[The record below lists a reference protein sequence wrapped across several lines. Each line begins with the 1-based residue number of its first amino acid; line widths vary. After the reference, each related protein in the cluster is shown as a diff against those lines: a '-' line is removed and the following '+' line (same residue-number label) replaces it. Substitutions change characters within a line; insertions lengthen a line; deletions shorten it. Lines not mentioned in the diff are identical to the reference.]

1 MLKRPILIIL
11 LGYITGIIIGLYC
24 KISIA
29 LFVIALLYIILRT
42 KVQKDKKIKR
52 YCKIFCI
59 KKAIIIFSISALI
72 SGTITLKQ
80 NYEYENEFSNIGEE
94 EFVAVV
100 VSIPKTKKYYT
111 QYKVKIEKI
120 NNDKSYKNTYV
131 YLNLKST
138 SNIKYGS
145 IISFKGEFI
154 EPEVARN
161 YKGFSYKEYLKS
173 VGIYGT
179 IKADNIKV
187 IGNKNL
193 GVVKTLANSASL
205 KIKETIKEH
214 IEDEDN
220 RNLLLGI
227 LIGYDD
233 ELSKNIKE
241 DFQNSSLSHILAVS
255 GMHVSFVIMFVVSF
269 LSKLKSPKKTSKLIC
284 IVFLIFFIFLT
295 GETPSVKRACIMAIL
310 GIISQLVYR
319 KSDTITSLSVS
330 LLIILIC
337 NPFSIMD
344 IRLILSFVATCGILF
359 FYKII
364 FELIN
369 NKINK
374 KNNKII
380 TKINEIVS
388 ISISA
393 QILIFPLTILFFN
406 KISLTFLLSN
416 LLISIFIGTIIV
428 LGFIVVIIPIDIL
441 FKIVEILLEI
451 LQKIASIF
459 SSMPISHINV
469 VTPNLNTIVIYYI
482 LVFAVTYIFFISKN
496 PVKRKIEKKIL
507 TNVDKFK
514 SLVFIYKKILIT
526 ICIVIL
532 ILLQIAKLVPNDLRI
547 YFIDVGQ
554 GDSCL
559 ILTPSNKTILI
570 DGGGSK
576 DSEEFDVGKSTLLP
590 YLLDRKVSKIDY
602 MMISHFDA
610 DHMGSFVTVLQNIK
624 VGKLIISKQVKN
636 SNEFMNIIQIVKNKN
651 IEVVVVKA
659 EDKIHIENNVVLEIL
674 YPEKELKFSDLNNN
688 SIVAKLVYGGFSMLF
703 TGDIEKEAEGQ
714 ILKEYKDTNILN
726 STVLKVAHHGSK
738 TSSTDEFIEFVN
750 PKIALIGVGKN
761 NLFGHPNEDVIKM
774 LEKYNSKI
782 YRTDLNGEITIRV
795 NKKGSIKID
804 KMLN

>member
-72 SGTITLKQ
+72 SGTMTLKQ
-80 NYEYENEFSNIGEE
+80 NYAYENKFSNIREE

-100 VSIPKTKKYYT
+100 VSSPKTKKYYT

-173 VGIYGT
+173 IGIYGT

-193 GVVKTLANSASL
+193 GVERTLANSTSL

-214 IEDEDN
+214 IEDENN

-344 IRLILSFVATCGILF
+344 VGLILSFTATCSIII
-359 FYKII
+359 FYKIVYSLI
-364 FELIN
+364 SIN
-369 NKINK
+369 NSKETT
-374 KNNKII
+374 NKI
-380 TKINEIVS
+380 TVKFKEIVS
-388 ISISA
+388 VSLSA
-393 QILIFPLTILFFN
+393 QILVFPLSILFFN
-406 KISLTFLLSN
+406 KLSLTFLFSN
-416 LLISIFIGTIIV
+416 ILITIFIGAIIV
-428 LGFIVVIIPIDIL
+428 LGFTLVIVPIDIL
-441 FKIVEILLEI
+441 FKILEVLLEI
-451 LQKIASIF
+451 LLKIANMF
-459 SSMPISHINV
+459 SKVPISHINV
-469 VTPNLNTIVIYYI
+469 VTPNLSTIAIYYI
-482 LVFAVTYIFFISKN
+482 IAFAVTYIFLVSKKQ
-496 PVKRKIEKKIL
+496 VRRKIEKKIL

-514 SLVFIYKKILIT
+514 SLVFIYKKMLII

-532 ILLQIAKLVPNDLRI
+532 IFLQITKLVPNDLQI
-547 YFIDVGQ
+547 HFIDVGQ

-610 DHMGSFVTVLQNIK
+610 DHVR
-624 VGKLIISKQVKN
+624 
-636 SNEFMNIIQIVKNKN
+636 
-651 IEVVVVKA
+651 
-659 EDKIHIENNVVLEIL
+659 
-674 YPEKELKFSDLNNN
+674 SD
-688 SIVAKLVYGGFSMLF
+688 Y
-703 TGDIEKEAEGQ
+703 
-714 ILKEYKDTNILN
+714 
-726 STVLKVAHHGSK
+726 
-738 TSSTDEFIEFVN
+738 
-750 PKIALIGVGKN
+750 
-761 NLFGHPNEDVIKM
+761 
-774 LEKYNSKI
+774 
-782 YRTDLNGEITIRV
+782 
-795 NKKGSIKID
+795 
-804 KMLN
+804 

>member
-100 VSIPKTKKYYT
+100 VSTPKTKKYYT

-173 VGIYGT
+173 IGIYGT
-179 IKADNIKV
+179 IKVDNIKV

-205 KIKETIKEH
+205 KIKEIIKKH

-233 ELSKNIKE
+233 DLSKNIKE

-269 LSKLKSPKKTSKLIC
+269 LSKLKSPKKMSKLIC

-344 IRLILSFVATCGILF
+344 IGLILSFTATCSIII
-359 FYKII
+359 FYKIVYSLI
-364 FELIN
+364 SIN
-369 NKINK
+369 NSKETT
-374 KNNKII
+374 NKI
-380 TKINEIVS
+380 TVKFKEIVS
-388 ISISA
+388 VSLSA
-393 QILIFPLTILFFN
+393 QILVFPLSILFFN
-406 KISLTFLLSN
+406 KLSLTFIFSN
-416 LLISIFIGTIIV
+416 ILITIFIGAIIV
-428 LGFIVVIIPIDIL
+428 LGFTLVIVPIDIL
-441 FKIVEILLEI
+441 FKILEALLEILLEI
-451 LQKIASIF
+451 ANMF
-459 SSMPISHINV
+459 SKVPISHINV
-469 VTPNLNTIVIYYI
+469 VTPNLSTILIYYI
-482 LVFAVTYIFFISKN
+482 LIFAVTYIFLVSKKQ
-496 PVKRKIEKKIL
+496 VKRRIEKKIL

-514 SLVFIYKKILIT
+514 SLVFIYKKMLIT
-526 ICIVIL
+526 TFIIILVLTQVIKPVAND
-532 ILLQIAKLVPNDLRI
+532 LQIH
-547 YFIDVGQ
+547 FIDVGQ

-559 ILTPSNKTILI
+559 ILTPSNRTILI

-590 YLLDRKVSKIDY
+590 YLLDRKVSKVDY

-610 DHMGSFVTVLQNIK
+610 DHMGSFITVLQNIK
-624 VGKLIISKQVKN
+624 VGKLIISKQPKN
-636 SNEFMNIIQIVKNKN
+636 SNEFMNIMQIVKSKN
-651 IEVVVVKA
+651 IEIVVVKA
-659 EDKIHIENNVVLEIL
+659 KDKIHIENNVVLEIL

-688 SIVAKLVYGGFSMLF
+688 SIVAKLIYGGFSMLF

-714 ILKEYKDTNILN
+714 ILKQYKDTNILN
-726 STVLKVAHHGSK
+726 STILKVAHHGSK
-738 TSSTDEFIEFVN
+738 TSSTDEFIESVN

-761 NLFGHPNEDVIKM
+761 NLFGHPNEDIINRLK
-774 LEKYNSKI
+774 
-782 YRTDLNGEITIRV
+782 EIRCK
-795 NKKGSIKID
+795 N
-804 KMLN
+804 L

>member
-72 SGTITLKQ
+72 SGTMTLKQ
-80 NYEYENEFSNIGEE
+80 NYAYENKFSNIREE

-100 VSIPKTKKYYT
+100 VSSPKTKKYYT
-111 QYKVKIEKI
+111 QYKVKIKKI

-173 VGIYGT
+173 IGIYGT

-193 GVVKTLANSASL
+193 GLVRTLANSTSL

-214 IEDEDN
+214 IEDENN

-255 GMHVSFVIMFVVSF
+255 GMHVSFVIMSVVSF

-344 IRLILSFVATCGILF
+344 VGLILSFTATCSIII
-359 FYKII
+359 FYKIVYSLI
-364 FELIN
+364 SIN
-369 NKINK
+369 NSKETT
-374 KNNKII
+374 NKI
-380 TKINEIVS
+380 TVKFKEIVS
-388 ISISA
+388 VSLSA
-393 QILIFPLTILFFN
+393 QILVFPLSILFFN
-406 KISLTFLLSN
+406 KLSLTFLFSN
-416 LLISIFIGTIIV
+416 ILITIFIGAIIV
-428 LGFIVVIIPIDIL
+428 LGFTLVIVPIDIL
-441 FKIVEILLEI
+441 FKILEVLLEI
-451 LQKIASIF
+451 LLKIANMF
-459 SSMPISHINV
+459 SKVPISHINV
-469 VTPNLNTIVIYYI
+469 VTPNLSTIAIYYI
-482 LVFAVTYIFFISKN
+482 IVFAVTYIFLVSKKQ
-496 PVKRKIEKKIL
+496 VRRKIEKKIL

-514 SLVFIYKKILIT
+514 SLVFIYKKMLII

-532 ILLQIAKLVPNDLRI
+532 IFLQITKLVPNDLQI
-547 YFIDVGQ
+547 HFIDVGQ

-610 DHMGSFVTVLQNIK
+610 DHVR
-624 VGKLIISKQVKN
+624 
-636 SNEFMNIIQIVKNKN
+636 
-651 IEVVVVKA
+651 
-659 EDKIHIENNVVLEIL
+659 
-674 YPEKELKFSDLNNN
+674 SD
-688 SIVAKLVYGGFSMLF
+688 Y
-703 TGDIEKEAEGQ
+703 
-714 ILKEYKDTNILN
+714 
-726 STVLKVAHHGSK
+726 
-738 TSSTDEFIEFVN
+738 
-750 PKIALIGVGKN
+750 
-761 NLFGHPNEDVIKM
+761 
-774 LEKYNSKI
+774 
-782 YRTDLNGEITIRV
+782 
-795 NKKGSIKID
+795 
-804 KMLN
+804 